1 MGGEVAGVV
10 AMMVCTKLRRG
21 CVPSELSSSD
31 NGWVQPSCPPDLLVR
46 GEAFDIRDQPAYGVA
61 EAARYVRLP
70 AATLRSWLIGRDY
83 PKADGKGKFHP
94 LIKPASREP
103 LQLSFYNLVE
113 AHVLRALR
121 TQHGVALAEL
131 RSAISY
137 AEKKEQID
145 RLLLSPELRTHAGQV
160 FLDRYVE
167 LINLSASGQL
177 AIRKTFEDHLTRVEW
192 DKWKF
197 PVRLFPYSGA
207 TLRSEE
213 RAIVIDPQIAFGRP
227 VVPRAGISVI
237 AIADRIDAG
246 ESVDAVAEDYDLS
259 HEEVE
264 QAVLYTRAA

>member
-1 MGGEVAGVV
+1 M
-10 AMMVCTKLRRG
+10 
-21 CVPSELSSSD
+21 PS
-31 NGWVQPSCPPDLLVR
+31 PFLVR
-46 GEAFDIRDQPAYGVA
+46 GETFDIRDHAAYGIA

-70 AATLRSWLIGRDY
+70 AATLRSWLVGREY

-94 LIKPASREP
+94 LIKPAKREP

-121 TQHGVALAEL
+121 TEHGVALAAL
-131 RSAISY
+131 RSAIAY
-137 AEKKEQID
+137 AEKKERID

-177 AIRKTFEDHLTRVEW
+177 AIRKTFEDHLARVEW

-197 PVRLFPYSGA
+197 PVRLFPYGSSA
-207 TLRSEE
+207 LRGEQ
-213 RAIVIDPQIAFGRP
+213 RPIVIDPQIAFGRP
-227 VVPRAGISVI
+227 IVPSAGVSVL

-246 ESVDAVAEDYDLS
+246 ETVEAVAQDYDLS
-259 HEEVE
+259 PEEVE